1 MIKKLKSKVFL
12 IIMLS
17 VSLILIGIIVIFAYL
32 NYNNTINAATSMMD
46 RFNDFPKEPNNKDDT
61 HINDDQMS
69 MNLDNTY
76 SFMID
81 NGKIID
87 HFGEADNTIE
97 EYAQKV
103 YRQNKENGIIEDY
116 VYKTRD
122 MKDGRTTIILM
133 KNEDVVNQIKYIYV
147 FAIIGSVVAIIITYI
162 VSKKLSNIIVKPVEE
177 TIEKQKQFI
186 SDASHELKTPLAV
199 IEANAEVLENE
210 IGTSKWMTYIQS
222 EISSMDKLINDLLF
236 LAKVENIN
244 ELNKKEMFNISE
256 EINMICSMFESM
268 AYEKQINM
276 KYNIKENIEINANKE
291 DIKQVT
297 SILLENAI
305 MHTKSEGNVFV
316 ELDKE
321 KNNVIVQVKN
331 EGDPIPEKEKNKI
344 FERFYR
350 VDKSRNRKQKR
361 YGLGLAI
368 AKSIID
374 KYNGKIYV
382 NCKDGITTFK
392 VNLPT
397 SKN

>member
-305 MHTKSEGNVFV
+305 MHTKCEGNVFV

-368 AKSIID
+368 AKSIVD

>member
-1 MIKKLKSKVFL
+1 M
-12 IIMLS
+12 
-17 VSLILIGIIVIFAYL
+17 
-32 NYNNTINAATSMMD
+32 
-46 RFNDFPKEPNNKDDT
+46 
-61 HINDDQMS
+61 
-69 MNLDNTY
+69 
-76 SFMID
+76 
-81 NGKIID
+81 
-87 HFGEADNTIE
+87 
-97 EYAQKV
+97 
-103 YRQNKENGIIEDY
+103 
-116 VYKTRD
+116 
-122 MKDGRTTIILM
+122 
-133 KNEDVVNQIKYIYV
+133 
-147 FAIIGSVVAIIITYI
+147 
-162 VSKKLSNIIVKPVEE
+162 
-177 TIEKQKQFI
+177 
-186 SDASHELKTPLAV
+186 
-199 IEANAEVLENE
+199 LENE